1 MELHQLMMPTAPP
14 IPLDPLLEAA
24 LARKN
29 LWESNRRAPKGL
41 SVILPDGY
49 ELSNDSPLGMIPID
63 DEPSD
68 PENEEKE
75 EVFKI
80 LMICGAVL
88 FLFLLILIILR
99 VLILLKSCQ
108 HKALKKEQEK
118 QNKKLEA
125 LKIQIER

>member
-49 ELSNDSPLGMIPID
+49 TLSNDSPLGMIPID
-63 DEPSD
+63 DEPS

-88 FLFLLILIILR
+88 FLFILILIILR

>member
-1 MELHQLMMPTAPP
+1 MQQYPILQPTMPP

-41 SVILPDGY
+41 SVILPEDY
-49 ELSNDSPLGMIPID
+49 HEQQAAL
-63 DEPSD
+63 EPS
-68 PENEEKE
+68 EEDE
-75 EVFKI
+75 EQAEVFKI

-88 FLFLLILIILR
+88 FLFIIILIVLR

-108 HKALKKEQEK
+108 HKQLNVSE
-118 QNKKLEA
+118 
-125 LKIQIER
+125 

>member
-14 IPLDPLLEAA
+14 IQLDPLLEAA

-41 SVILPDGY
+41 SVILPDDY
-49 ELSNDSPLGMIPID
+49 HEEQAAN
-63 DEPSD
+63 EPS
-68 PENEEKE
+68 PEDEEKA

-88 FLFLLILIILR
+88 VLFILILIILR

-108 HKALKKEQEK
+108 HKALKKEQQK